1 MEDLY
6 ICSPYL
12 STNEKTGNNRSV
24 LINHLTAR
32 AVALGN
38 NEVELLHSRHSPH
51 HISFFLESFGTVV
64 VDRWIQKKLLLPYHT
79 VWEENCATLIEIET
93 STVCNW
99 NCQYCPHTYHK
110 RQRKY
115 QSLELF
121 KEIIRKASEYGH
133 IRYVSLHGY
142 NEPTIDPHF
151 IDRISIIAA
160 YNLKLA
166 LFTNGSGLT
175 KPVLEFLAKSRIVKT
190 IYFNLPSA
198 DRNTFILRTGYHH
211 PERILHHIQSAIDMG
226 FKVIISIQGTK
237 EEQLAE
243 ASAIEERFPLAGITA
258 IPSFDRCGILKNHYY
273 NNVRLDNRFLK
284 GCGFILTDVHVGLEG
299 EMYLCLEDFYKK
311 NIYAN
316 ISDGSLK
323 QILQCH
329 DLQILKQK
337 IWGHIPAE
345 KDFIC
350 RKCVIM
356 KGLKYTKLK

>member
-1 MEDLY
+1 M
-6 ICSPYL
+6 
-12 STNEKTGNNRSV
+12 
-24 LINHLTAR
+24 
-32 AVALGN
+32 
-38 NEVELLHSRHSPH
+38 
-51 HISFFLESFGTVV
+51 
-64 VDRWIQKKLLLPYHT
+64 
-79 VWEENCATLIEIET
+79 
-93 STVCNW
+93 
-99 NCQYCPHTYHK
+99 
-110 RQRKY
+110 
-115 QSLELF
+115 
-121 KEIIRKASEYGH
+121 
-133 IRYVSLHGY
+133 
-142 NEPTIDPHF
+142 
-151 IDRISIIAA
+151 
-160 YNLKLA
+160 
-166 LFTNGSGLT
+166 T